1 MSINRLLGLTMT
13 WGAVVLLCVALGCA
27 PKAEKQAAP
36 EPKGF
41 GELGAAEGADRNA
54 TSVMPA
60 EEYYIHTVQWPG
72 ESLSI
77 IAKWYIGKLLDWE
90 LLAAHNPELDPN
102 KIFVGN
108 RIRIPESRMRTS
120 EPMPREF
127 VEQFLPPEPAEGE
140 DRDMAG
146 ESASEQDGSEEDR
159 PEKDMKQEEDRE
171 AGQEPEDELEL
182 FGPKGLD
189 NS

>member
-13 WGAVVLLCVALGCA
+13 WGAVVLLCAALGCA

-41 GELGAAEGADRNA
+41 GELGAAEEADRNA
-54 TSVMPA
+54 TSVLPA

-77 IAKWYIGKLLDWE
+77 IAKWYIGKLMDWE
-90 LLAAHNPELDPN
+90 LLAAHNPQLDPDR
-102 KIFVGN
+102 IFVGN
-108 RIRIPESRMRTS
+108 RIRIPEVRMRTS

-127 VEQFLPPEPAEGE
+127 VEQFLPPEPAAGE

-146 ESASEQDGSEEDR
+146 EPASEQEPSEEARSQEDKEQG
-159 PEKDMKQEEDRE
+159 PEEGAEPAEEI
-171 AGQEPEDELEL
+171 EL